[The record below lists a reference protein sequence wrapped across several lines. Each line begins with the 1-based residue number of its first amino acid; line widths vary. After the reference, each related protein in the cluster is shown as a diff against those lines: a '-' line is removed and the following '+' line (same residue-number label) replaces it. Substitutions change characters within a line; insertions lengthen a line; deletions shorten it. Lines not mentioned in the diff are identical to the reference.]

1 MKNATLATA
10 QFLAETF
17 GYHVEIDGDTMTGK
31 VYCGDHYL
39 YDLIFNWS

>member
-10 QFLAETF
+10 EMLSYYF
-17 GYHVEIDGDTMTGK
+17 GYTVEIDGDAMIGR
-31 VYCGDHYL
+31 VYCGDEYL